1 MSSHKD
7 QLKSAL
13 HITLYISLYSIAGLI
28 VYWAGS
34 LIGLSFPLQMIL
46 IALILL
52 TWPFAIAINYFRKKR
67 EQKKAPPP
75 IDAAQSIKQNRGSR
89 AAPTRNY
96 DELTRGAEEAVQW
109 LRSTKLAS
117 AKPGDAVY
125 HLPWFLVAGSTRSGK
140 TSLLLSA
147 GLDFQALPSQR
158 RADQNLIRPTRDCEW
173 RVTDWSVNIDTAG
186 RYQTEGPD
194 GEEWSALVETLKK
207 YRKNRPLDGF
217 LITVDASRIFTLN
230 DADIEQNAK
239 TLRARLDEVIQRAQ
253 TRFPVYLVFTN
264 MDSIEGF
271 DEFFRALTN
280 EERGQVW
287 GATIPL
293 EKSANAHALF
303 DTEFDRLYDTLMRR
317 RLARLGSI
325 ALPGEQLRVFNF
337 PIYFGDARKKLG
349 LFTSALF
356 RPNPFSERPL
366 LRGFYFT
373 SNSTTNV
380 KTQRKSQPAVVRAKG
395 TTATLAVPALAAE
408 EKVNEP
414 KVAEPGYFTE
424 SLFKDVLMRDRG
436 LAESFLAG
444 QKKDHRLRN
453 VVVGVASALLTL
465 LIAGVITSYI
475 SNRILINNALERGQ
489 RVEEINQADIG
500 KDITKKTS
508 VDAAVELNA
517 LEELRKSLAELDD
530 YERNSPP
537 LYMRFGLYS
546 GDEINESLRI
556 IYFDAIDRRFFK
568 PVVAE
573 MERDLNAFTS
583 TNSQPTESSDDLGR
597 YYDLLKAYLMLAN
610 PDRVEP
616 AFLQNQLAAYWR
628 KASPASDLEQLSEEQ
643 LKFFA
648 SQAGH
653 DDASHC
659 KADDKL
665 VAESRRKLQAYPAVN
680 RLFKQIISE
689 IDSKVQPVTLDAIL
703 QGRGRGVLTGSYAI
717 AGSFTIRGYRDH
729 WADAIESAT
738 EEIGKDDW
746 VMGSAA
752 PATQDQSGDIGKLQ
766 SMYFREYTNE
776 WQKFLKGVSLRPF
789 KSKYDAVEALRSLSS
804 SDSPIELLMTEVK
817 RNTDLSAA
825 PESSGLFGWI
835 SSLFSS
841 DSKEQAGTS
850 EVEKEFGP
858 LFPFIASQ
866 DKKARVPISE
876 YRASLDQVLRA
887 LELKSDDQLA
897 QAAKSLLTGKDEVG
911 LDKAEQDISRM
922 LEAFKTAAARDAAKV
937 LNQPLGNL
945 RAMLYGGGY
954 EQIEKGWRE
963 QLYPKARALESGF
976 PFKDS
981 SSETPVTDLTRFL
994 NPANGQLTT
1003 FFNERLASS
1012 FEEAQGSLKL
1022 KDAGAV
1028 KLSESFVSYINN
1040 TRRLRDALFAGGG
1053 QQPEVSYEIRLQ
1065 PVSGADAR
1073 IEVDGGSVETRG
1085 TSEQSAKFV
1094 WPARAGASGARI
1106 VVVRG
1111 GQQSEAS
1118 FPGEWGLFR
1127 MFAAGSPTSTEGNQ
1141 FQLAW
1146 RVGSSVVRATLQP
1159 SSAVHPFDRKL
1170 FTGVRAP
1177 QGPNE

>member
-13 HITLYISLYSIAGLI
+13 HITLYVSLYSIAGFI

-34 LIGLSFPLQMIL
+34 LLGLSFPFQIAL
-46 IALILL
+46 IALIVL

-67 EQKKAPPP
+67 EQKNTSGQPDVSPSA
-75 IDAAQSIKQNRGSR
+75 KQNRN
-89 AAPTRNY
+89 APVAPVRSY
-96 DELTRGAEEAVQW
+96 DELTRSAEEAVQW
-109 LRSTKLAS
+109 LRSTRLAK
-117 AKPGDAVY
+117 AKSGDAVY
-125 HLPWFLVAGSTRSGK
+125 QLPWFVIAGSPRSGK

-194 GEEWSALVETLKK
+194 GDEWSALVETLKK

-217 LITVDASRIFTLN
+217 LIAVNASRIFTLA
-230 DADIEQNAK
+230 DAEIEQQAK
-239 TLRARLDEVIQRAQ
+239 TLRARLDEVIQRAEN
-253 TRFPVYLVFTN
+253 RFPIYLVFTN

-271 DEFFRALTN
+271 DEFFKSLTA

-293 EKSANAHALF
+293 EKSGNGHALF
-303 DTEFDRLYDTLMRR
+303 DTEFDRLYDSLMRR

-325 ALPGEQLRVFNF
+325 ASPEEQLRIFNF
-337 PIYFGDARKKLG
+337 PIYFGEARKKLG
-349 LFTSALF
+349 LFISALF

-373 SNSTTNV
+373 SSSTTNR
-380 KTQRKSQPAVVRAKG
+380 KTHRKPQAVRAKG
-395 TTATLAVPALAAE
+395 TTATLALPAPVVE
-408 EKVNEP
+408 EKANDP
-414 KVAEPGYFTE
+414 KVAGPGYFTE
-424 SLFKDVLMRDRG
+424 NLFKDVLMRDKG

-453 VVVGVASALLTL
+453 ILVGVACAVLALAA
-465 LIAGVITSYI
+465 IGVITSYI
-475 SNRILINNALERGQ
+475 ANRILINDALERAQ
-489 RVEEINQADIG
+489 RVEEINRADIG
-500 KDITKKTS
+500 KDIAKKTS

-517 LEELRKSLAELDD
+517 LEELRKTLAQLDD

-537 LYMRFGLYS
+537 LYLRFGLYS
-546 GDEINESLRI
+546 GDEIAEPLRI

-568 PVVAE
+568 PVVADL
-573 MERDLNAFTS
+573 ERDLSSFTS
-583 TNSQPTESSDDLGR
+583 SDSQSKESSDNLGR

-628 KASPASDLEQLSEEQ
+628 KASASEDLEQISEEQ

-648 SQAGH
+648 TQAGH

-659 KADDKL
+659 KTDDKL

-703 QGRGRGVLTGSYAI
+703 QGRGRGVLTGSYAV

-729 WADAIESAT
+729 WEEAIESAM

-766 SMYFREYTNE
+766 SMYFRQYIDE
-776 WQKFLKGVSLRPF
+776 WQKFLKGVSLRQF
-789 KSKYDAVEALRSLSS
+789 KSKADAVEALRSLSS
-804 SDSPIELLMTEVK
+804 SDSPMELLMTEVK

-825 PESSGLFGWI
+825 PESSGIFGWI
-835 SSLFSS
+835 TSLFSS
-841 DSKEQAGTS
+841 DSKGEAGTT

-858 LFPFIASQ
+858 LFPFIASA

-897 QAAKSLLTGKDEVG
+897 QAAKSILTGKDEVG
-911 LDKAEQDISRM
+911 LDKAEQDVSRM

-937 LNQPLGNL
+937 LGQPLGNL

-963 QLYPKARALESGF
+963 QLYPKASALESGF

-981 SSETPVTDLTRFL
+981 SSETPVTDLARFL
-994 NPANGQLTT
+994 NPANGQLTV

-1012 FEEAQGSLKL
+1012 FEEGQGELKL

-1028 KLSESFVSYINN
+1028 KLSGGFVGYINN
-1040 TRRLRDALFAGGG
+1040 ARRLRDALFAGGG

-1085 TSEQSAKFV
+1085 TSQQSAKFV

-1106 VVVRG
+1106 VVIRG
-1111 GQQSEAS
+1111 GQQSEAA
-1118 FPGEWGLFR
+1118 FPGEWGLFK
-1127 MFAAGSPTSTEGNQ
+1127 MFAAGSPSATEGNQ
-1141 FQLAW
+1141 FQLTW

-1159 SSAVHPFDRKL
+1159 SSATHPFDRKL
-1170 FTGVRAP
+1170 FTRMRAP